1 MCGIFGVIAKEE
13 KYKRKELVELLED
26 VAKLSQVR
34 GKDSSGIAGIKSN
47 LVENRDSILSGC
59 FLLFNL

>member
-13 KYKRKELVELLED
+13 KYNKKELVKILED

-34 GKDSSGIAGIKSN
+34 GKDWRSAFRSQKTRAGIQ
-47 LVENRDSILSGC
+47 
-59 FLLFNL
+59 